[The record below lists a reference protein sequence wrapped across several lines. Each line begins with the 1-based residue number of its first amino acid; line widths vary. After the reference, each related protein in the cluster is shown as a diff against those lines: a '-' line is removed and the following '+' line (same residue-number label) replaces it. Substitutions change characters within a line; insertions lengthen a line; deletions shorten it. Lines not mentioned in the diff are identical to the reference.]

1 MGNHILEHRQSCVNT
16 TPLITS
22 KATIVETQKQYVK
35 VGVTQSLGANITTT
49 WVETIVVPN
58 INVVRRGVL
67 IRFVAKL
74 GSRSNGIFGNKEFE
88 LKFDTTSNY
97 YWSCWHISNG
107 VY

>member
-49 WVETIVVPN
+49 
-58 INVVRRGVL
+58 
-67 IRFVAKL
+67 
-74 GSRSNGIFGNKEFE
+74 
-88 LKFDTTSNY
+88 
-97 YWSCWHISNG
+97 
-107 VY
+107 